1 MKNIIVF
8 LSVLIL
14 SASLLYAVEN
24 ASSGSTKGGD
34 LTKVGATGAQFLKI
48 DVGARGAAMAGAYG
62 SVTNDLTSIY
72 WNCAGLADVSSVSAD
87 FSYTQWFANFS
98 HNFVG
103 VAIPISDGY
112 TVALSYTGFG
122 ANNIK
127 VTTVEKPEGT
137 GATYNINDMSAAATF
152 SGYLTKQF
160 SFGVTA
166 KYISNSF
173 ASVASSGLAF
183 DIGTMYD
190 TELYGVKLGFAIQN
204 LGLEQK
210 YQGQDLRTMTK
221 MYQGFSASPID
232 AEYMS
237 YTFDVPLMFRASIS
251 SEIINSDGN
260 YLLVAGDFLTAS
272 DSKEQFMLGAEYTW
286 NDLLSLRAGYRFNH
300 DQFGFSGG
308 IGLKYMS
315 GSFGGRL
322 DYSISPTYSL
332 GLINRLSVA
341 LNFGS

>member
-1 MKNIIVF
+1 MKNIIIF

-14 SASLLYAVEN
+14 SASLMYAVETT
-24 ASSGSTKGGD
+24 STGSTKGGN
-34 LTKVGATGAQFLKI
+34 LTKVGATGGQFLKI
-48 DVGARGAAMAGAYG
+48 DVGARGSAMGGAYG

-72 WNCAGLADVSSVSAD
+72 WNCAGLADVSSISAD

-103 VAIPISDGY
+103 LAIPISDGY

-122 ANNIK
+122 ANDIK

-137 GATYNINDMSAAATF
+137 GATYSINDVSAAATF

-173 ASVASSGLAF
+173 ASVAATGLAF

-190 TELYGVKLGFAIQN
+190 TELYGIKVGFAIQN
-204 LGLEQK
+204 LGLSEK
-210 YQGQDLRTMTK
+210 YSGQDLHTMTK
-221 MYQGFSASPID
+221 MYQGFNASPLD
-232 AEYMS
+232 AEYLAYS
-237 YTFDVPLMFRASIS
+237 FDVPLMFRASIS
-251 SEIINSDGN
+251 SELMNSNGN
-260 YLLVAGDFLTAS
+260 KLIVAGDFLTAS
-272 DSKEQFMLGAEYTW
+272 DSKEQFMLGGEYTW
-286 NDLLSLRAGYRFNH
+286 NDLVAFRAGYRFNH

-332 GLINRLSVA
+332 GLVNRLSVA

>member
-1 MKNIIVF
+1 MKNIIVI

-14 SASLLYAVEN
+14 SASLLSAVEN
-24 ASSGSTKGGD
+24 AASGSTKGGD

-48 DVGARGAAMAGAYG
+48 DVGARGSAMGGAYG
-62 SVTNDLTSIY
+62 SVTDDLSSIY
-72 WNCAGLADVSSVSAD
+72 WNCAGLADVTAMSAD
-87 FSYTQWFANFS
+87 FSYTQWFANFA

-103 VAIPISDGY
+103 LAIPVGDGY
-112 TVALSYTGFG
+112 TVGLSYTSFG
-122 ANNIK
+122 ANDIK

-137 GATYNINDMSAAATF
+137 GAVYNVNDMAVAATF

-160 SFGVTA
+160 SFGISA

-173 ASVASSGLAF
+173 ASVNASGVAF

-190 TELYGVKLGFAIQN
+190 TELYGIKVGFAIQN
-204 LGLEQK
+204 LGLEQRYK
-210 YQGQDLRTMTK
+210 GQDLRTMTK
-221 MYQGFSASPID
+221 MYEGFSASPLD
-232 AEYMS
+232 AEYLS

-260 YLLVAGDFLTAS
+260 YLLVAGDFVTAS

-286 NDLLSLRAGYRFNH
+286 NELLSVRAGYRFNH

-308 IGLKYMS
+308 VGLKYMS

-332 GLINRLSVA
+332 GLVNRLSVT